1 MDNCTVEMYTEAGSF
16 SLYRALTGG
25 GELSGSGL
33 IWYGTTAPVQFMAPV
48 HSIKLVHNK
57 NTHEKDLIL
66 EVWSLE
72 ILLTLYMWQ
81 LEISNKF

>member
-1 MDNCTVEMYTEAGSF
+1 MYTGAGSF

-66 EVWSLE
+66 AFGCLE
-72 ILLTLYMWQ
+72 F
-81 LEISNKF
+81 LEKIYIFC

>member
-1 MDNCTVEMYTEAGSF
+1 MDNCTVEMYTGAGSF

-33 IWYGTTAPVQFMAPV
+33 ICYGTMAPVQFMAPV

-57 NTHEKDLIL
+57 NTHAKDLIL
-66 EVWSLE
+66 AFGSVE
-72 ILLTLYMWQ
+72 ILEKIY
-81 LEISNKF
+81 IFC